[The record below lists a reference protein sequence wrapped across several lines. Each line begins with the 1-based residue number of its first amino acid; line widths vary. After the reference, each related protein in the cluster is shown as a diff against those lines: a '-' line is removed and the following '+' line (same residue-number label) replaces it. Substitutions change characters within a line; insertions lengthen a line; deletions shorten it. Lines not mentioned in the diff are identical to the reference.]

1 MNDQKDQGA
10 GIAGGVM
17 VEGSGSS
24 GSGGEGRRKRGRR
37 VAGRPGCWDCWGSDG

>member
-1 MNDQKDQGA
+1 DQGA
-10 GIAGGVM
+10 GNARGVM

-37 VAGRPGCWDCWGSDG
+37 VASRSRNSG